1 MMTNGIRLIVTITM
15 LTMLTLSL
23 LGTVAATVIDA
34 NAREQACRLAMEH
47 ADHRREGQPR
57 GGVTHTSD
65 LPIWGR
71 PRGLKLISDEGG
83 G

>member
-34 NAREQACRLAMEH
+34 NARKQACRLAMEH

-57 GGVTHTSD
+57 GGSDAYERLANMGPSSGSKTHF
-65 LPIWGR
+65 G
-71 PRGLKLISDEGG
+71 
-83 G
+83 